1 MAGPLTGI
9 RIVDVTEGA
18 QGPWAGALL
27 ADLGADVIKVEQP
40 KGEMMR
46 HAGPFKRGHALPNAG
61 MNHGKRNIVLNLKE
75 PAGREVL
82 YRLIRDADV
91 FMENWRRG
99 VSDRLQVEYDLLA
112 SINPRLIYASASGFG
127 QTGRYAHKATV
138 DNISQAMGGYFS
150 LTGREGGRGERPRF
164 IVIDFTSPLT
174 VTQAILLALLAREDT
189 GKGQWAQCSQ
199 TETMIAVGS
208 VRAAEY
214 FASGE
219 TPRPWGSGSP
229 HVVPSQAFLA
239 ADGYI
244 LVECPNEP
252 SWRALCETLQLPELA
267 DDTRFD
273 SNAKRVERRE
283 ELLPILNKAFLRY
296 SGDRWIERLEAA
308 GVPCGPV
315 YWDIE
320 DLYTEPQVVANEM
333 LVDREH
339 PEIGRVRTNA
349 VPWLLSRTR
358 AEYGELAA
366 VMDHDHDNVL
376 AELGVRERAAA
387 AAGSGSEVRS

>member
-18 QGPWAGALL
+18 QGPWAGSLL

-46 HAGPFKRGHALPNAG
+46 HAGPFKRGHALPMAG

-138 DNISQAMGGYFS
+138 DPISQAMGGYFS

-164 IVIDFTSPLT
+164 IVIDFASPLT
-174 VTQAILLALLAREDT
+174 VTQSILLALLAREDT

-214 FASGE
+214 FSSGE

-229 HVVPSQAFLA
+229 HIVPSQAFLA

-273 SNAKRVERRE
+273 SNAKRVEQRE

-296 SGDRWIERLEAA
+296 SGNRWIEQLEAA

-339 PEIGRVRTNA
+339 PEIGRVRVNA
-349 VPWLLSRTR
+349 VPWLLSRTP
-358 AEYGELAA
+358 AEYGELASL
-366 VMDHDHDNVL
+366 MDQDRDDVL
-376 AELGVRERAAA
+376 AELGERERAAA
-387 AAGSGSEVRS
+387 AAGSEVRS

>member
-229 HVVPSQAFLA
+229 YVVPSQAFLA

-273 SNAKRVERRE
+273 SNAKRVEQRE

-308 GVPCGPV
+308 GVPCGPIH
-315 YWDIE
+315 WDIE

-349 VPWLLSRTR
+349 VPWLLSRTP

>member
-82 YRLIRDADV
+82 YRMIRDADV

-174 VTQAILLALLAREDT
+174 VAQAILLALYAREDT

-229 HVVPSQAFLA
+229 NVVPSQAFLA

-252 SWRALCETLQLPELA
+252 SWRALCETLLLPELA
-267 DDTRFD
+267 EDPRFD
-273 SNAKRVERRE
+273 SNAKRVEQRE
-283 ELLPILNKAFLRY
+283 ELLPILSKAFLRY
-296 SGDRWIERLEAA
+296 SGHRWLEQLEAA
-308 GVPCGPV
+308 GVPCGPI

-349 VPWLLSRTR
+349 VPWLLSRTP

-366 VMDHDHDNVL
+366 VMDHDHDEVV

-387 AAGSGSEVRS
+387 AAGSGSEVRA